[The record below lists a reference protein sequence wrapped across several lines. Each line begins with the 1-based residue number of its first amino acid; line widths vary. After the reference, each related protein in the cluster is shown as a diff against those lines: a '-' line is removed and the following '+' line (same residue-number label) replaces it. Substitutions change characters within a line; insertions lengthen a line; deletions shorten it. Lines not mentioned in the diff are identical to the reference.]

1 MRFADGR
8 PVPNLGGPGGAE
20 DAEDSAQK
28 AINYRTEPLWKRMNY
43 APETPWEKT
52 RNFDFTNVL
61 TNAQVGGDP
70 QTPVFTARAGQQ
82 VRFRIL
88 NANGHARN
96 NVFNLHG
103 HFWQEEPYANRSK
116 MIGNNPLSEFK
127 GSQYGIGPS
136 SHYEVIPVN
145 GAGGARRVTGDY
157 LYRHRFPLCS
167 MAGSGVSSA

>member
-1 MRFADGR
+1 M
-8 PVPNLGGPGGAE
+8 
-20 DAEDSAQK
+20 
-28 AINYRTEPLWKRMNY
+28 
-43 APETPWEKT
+43 EKT

-70 QTPVFTARAGQQ
+70 QNHGIHGPQAGQQ

-127 GSQYGIGPS
+127 GSPVWVGPS
-136 SHYEVIPVN
+136 SSGEWCWWCTSSYRRLPVSN
-145 GAGGARRVTGDY
+145 RVSIMFDGGIWGIFRVT
-157 LYRHRFPLCS
+157 P
-167 MAGSGVSSA
+167 